1 MRAWLSEHLAS
12 LIIAPCLILIIVLV
26 VDSISAYK
34 HMQANADLMHHAD
47 LIKATNS
54 LVHELQKERGQS
66 AGFLGSKGEK
76 FKESL
81 PSQRQLTDQRLQ
93 ELKDIF
99 SLYSYADEI
108 TRYIGNVKNSLDQL
122 SAIRNRVDLLQIP
135 LAEAIR
141 FYTQNNEAL
150 LEVNIQLLEFS
161 TNEITSEELVT
172 LYNFAY
178 AKEKAGIE
186 RAVLSNIFAR
196 DVLTKD
202 LQTRFSELVTAQK
215 IYLHS
220 ATAKAPSDLKQIL
233 LDELSSK
240 EEKAVER
247 FRQLV
252 AKKDQYY
259 GINPTDWFSVATD
272 RINLLKGIQ
281 DEIIGHILKNTR
293 SLYDNSIMVIAL
305 EVLVLIIAVVITF
318 LIHMTIGLIQRQSTE
333 IEESVSRYI
342 EQRDLSNPIVKF
354 SDDSLGKT
362 AANINKL
369 VKRFSEDLLSFQSFS
384 NQIASAAT
392 QTSSSIVQSEASLK
406 QQQQEIA
413 QISGSADDV
422 GINASQVNSATIGSA
437 AQIHEVSD
445 KTREGHDAVT
455 HAAGQIEALSGDILG
470 LRDVLANLNE
480 RVGNIAGMVDVIQSV
495 AEQTNLLALNAAI
508 EAARAGEQG
517 RGFAVVADE
526 VRNLASRTQQST
538 IEIAEI
544 VQELQAG
551 SERSTNVIN
560 RSADT
565 ASEAVSMATNVADT
579 LTSIVQAMEELEFTS
594 TNISS
599 QSEQQTQSIQNI
611 TERLQNINQQS
622 TETIA
627 SATDIAQSGI
637 YLAGIAEQMRTTIS
651 QYKVNSLS

>member
-12 LIIAPCLILIIVLV
+12 LILAPCLILIVVLV
-26 VDSISAYK
+26 IDSISAYK
-34 HMQANADLMHHAD
+34 HMQANAELMHHAD

-66 AGFLGSKGEK
+66 AGFLGSNGAK
-76 FKESL
+76 FRDVL
-81 PSQRQLTDQRLQ
+81 PAQRQLTDQRLQ

-99 SLYSYADEI
+99 ALYTYAKDI
-108 TRYIGNVKNSLDQL
+108 TVYIGKVKNSLQQL
-122 SAIRNRVDLLQIP
+122 STIRNRVDQLQIP
-135 LAEAIR
+135 LPEAIR

-186 RAVLSNIFAR
+186 RAVLSNVFAR
-196 DVLTKD
+196 DVLTKS

-247 FRQLV
+247 FRQLILE
-252 AKKDQYY
+252 KDQDY
-259 GINPTDWFSVATD
+259 GVNPTDWFTVATD
-272 RINLLKGIQ
+272 RINLLKNIQ
-281 DEIIGHILKNTR
+281 DEIIEHVLKNTR
-293 SLYDNSIMVIAL
+293 IFYDNSIMVIVL
-305 EVLVLIIAVVITF
+305 EILVLIVAVVMTL
-318 LIHMTIGLIQRQSTE
+318 LIRMTIDLIQRQSSE
-333 IEESVSRYI
+333 IESSVNRYI
-342 EQRDLSNPIVKF
+342 DQRDLTQPIQKF
-354 SDDSLGKT
+354 SDDGLGKA

-369 VKRFSEDLLSFQSFS
+369 VQRFAQDLSQFQDYS

-392 QTSSSIVQSEASLK
+392 QSSASLIQSEVNLK
-406 QQQQEIA
+406 NQQQEI
-413 QISGSADDV
+413 SNVSNSADSV
-422 GINASQVNSATIGSA
+422 GQAVSSVNQATVTSAERIRETS
-437 AQIHEVSD
+437 E
-445 KTREGHDAVT
+445 KTRSGHRAVS
-455 HAAGQIEALSGDILG
+455 HAAEQIQSLSSEILG
-470 LRDVLANLNE
+470 LQDVMANLNE
-480 RVGNIAGMVDVIQSV
+480 RVGNIANMVDVIQSV

-538 IEIAEI
+538 IEIADI

-551 SERSTNVIN
+551 SDRSTEVIN
-560 RSADT
+560 NSSQT
-565 ASEAVSMATNVADT
+565 AGDAVAMAKEVAAT
-579 LTSIVQAMEELEFTS
+579 LTDIVGVMTDLEQVS
-594 TNISS
+594 GDISS
-599 QSEQQTQSIQNI
+599 QSNQQTDSIQDI
-611 TERLQNINQQS
+611 TACLQMINQQAR
-622 TETIA
+622 ETIEGT
-627 SATDIAQSGI
+627 SDIAQAGV
-637 YLAGIAEQMRTTIS
+637 YLAGIAKQMEDIVG
-651 QYKVNSLS
+651 QYRVS